1 MDDVELDNERHKRE
15 EQERRAKRK
24 AHRSTKSKSEAQA
37 EKERKRKEHAQRILA
52 AQQQGGSSSGNKKP
66 RSSSSSSKKS
76 PPKKPSSSSTSN
88 SSIFQSLFHQR
99 AQGFLIDFHFRNAP
113 PRPPV
118 GPCFVGL
125 GLEGELTDKWTK
137 YKARNAVEKQYVWK
151 LHSGNELYSVPLAVS
166 AMDYEGC
173 YTDPEKTKGGTTA
186 TSLGEDEEEDD
197 LMLGSENSA
206 KQKAAAAAAAA
217 AHVIPPL
224 HPDDEALIN
233 WKGSLGDTAA
243 EQLQQKRDRARAA
256 ARLAIAQGYGSLSAA
271 SLATPRGAGTTTGG
285 GATASSSTT
294 GGGGAGTPNT
304 IKSLGSKVM
313 KLKKK
318 HHLHSRILDEQTPH
332 FMKKTTYLTNTATSV
347 HQFTSL
353 AHTQE
358 QRAKEVDRALA
369 ETSER
374 YKKED
379 RIEMGFKEA
388 NSWDVQQVVVDDGDE
403 ANATAVAANNDKKKK
418 RRVHPSKKGVYPV
431 WDLPLLPDVPTWGH
445 TYAHV
450 VLDHPPKSIS
460 NNAATPTK
468 KKKGGKEGGNDNIV
482 SAQQLQQAIVADV
495 SKQTQNSRMACTV
508 WVPDT
513 SSTVSEEEKGGNDS
527 NDNNGDDD
535 GQQQQ
540 PPTKKAKKDESSEA
554 YQAVQRYDL
563 DVLPL
568 RDPSGPQVHYV
579 WMVDPSK
586 KYVGYHPVGSRVQL
600 STGRPIVQ
608 DGGASRYDSK
618 QAQAEDEVVV
628 TNESLIYRRGMN
640 VDERKDMEKRMAEV
654 DVDMAEKYG
663 LVEEDDLVNDDV
675 VEKKGVSGMEM
686 DDKKGDFSS
695 DDSDAF

>member
-1 MDDVELDNERHKRE
+1 M
-15 EQERRAKRK
+15 
-24 AHRSTKSKSEAQA
+24 
-37 EKERKRKEHAQRILA
+37 
-52 AQQQGGSSSGNKKP
+52 
-66 RSSSSSSKKS
+66 
-76 PPKKPSSSSTSN
+76 
-88 SSIFQSLFHQR
+88 
-99 AQGFLIDFHFRNAP
+99 
-113 PRPPV
+113 
-118 GPCFVGL
+118 
-125 GLEGELTDKWTK
+125 
-137 YKARNAVEKQYVWK
+137 WK

-173 YTDPEKTKGGTTA
+173 YTDPEKLKGGSTMV
-186 TSLGEDEEEDD
+186 GEEDD
-197 LMLGSENSA
+197 EEDLFSGENTNNNSA
-206 KQKAAAAAAAA
+206 SKKAAAAAAS

-256 ARLAIAQGYGSLSAA
+256 ARLAIAQGYGSLNAA
-271 SLATPRGAGTTTGG
+271 ALATPRGVAGTSA
-285 GATASSSTT
+285 GATTSST
-294 GGGGAGTPNT
+294 GGGGTPNPI
-304 IKSLGSKVM
+304 IKSTGSKVM

-318 HHLHSRILDEQTPH
+318 HHLQSRILDEQTPH

-388 NSWDVQQVVVDDGDE
+388 NSWSVQQVVVDDDE
-403 ANATAVAANNDKKKK
+403 KSDAAAATAVAKSNQNKK

-460 NNAATPTK
+460 NNAAGTTPTK
-468 KKKGGKEGGNDNIV
+468 KKGDQNIV
-482 SAQQLQQAIVADV
+482 SAEQLQQAIVADV

-508 WVPDT
+508 WVPD
-513 SSTVSEEEKGGNDS
+513 SSEDEKSGND
-527 NDNNGDDD
+527 NDD
-535 GQQQQ
+535 QQQ
-540 PPTKKAKKDESSEA
+540 PPMKKAKKEESSEA

-608 DGGASRYDSK
+608 AGGSGGTSRYGSG
-618 QAQAEDEVVV
+618 EVVV
-628 TNESLIYRRGMN
+628 TNESLVYRRGMD

-663 LVEEDDLVNDDV
+663 LVEEDDLDNNDDDDV
-675 VEKKGVSGMEM
+675 VEKKKGGSSGMEM
-686 DDKKGDFSS
+686 DDEKKAGSSS
-695 DDSDAF
+695 DDSDDAF

>member
-1 MDDVELDNERHKRE
+1 MDAIELDNERHKRE

-24 AHRSTKSKSEAQA
+24 AHRSAKSKSESQT
-37 EKERKRKEHAQRILA
+37 EKERKRKEHAARILG
-52 AQQQGGSSSGNKKP
+52 QQQQQQPSSSSGKKP
-66 RSSSSSSKKS
+66 SSRSSSKKS
-76 PPKKPSSSSTSN
+76 PSKKQQPQSTTAN

-173 YTDPEKTKGGTTA
+173 YVDPERGGEKQQQ
-186 TSLGEDEEEDD
+186 GEDIMMEEED
-197 LMLGSENSA
+197 LLGDNLSGVQQQ
-206 KQKAAAAAAAA
+206 QKKKA

-233 WKGSLGDTAA
+233 WKGSMGDTAA

-271 SLATPRGAGTTTGG
+271 QALATTPRGG
-285 GATASSSTT
+285 GANAAASASAAS
-294 GGGGAGTPNT
+294 GNGGTPA
-304 IKSLGSKVM
+304 KSGS
-313 KLKKK
+313 
-318 HHLHSRILDEQTPH
+318 
-332 FMKKTTYLTNTATSV
+332 KTTYLTNTATSV

-379 RIEMGFKEA
+379 RIEMGFREA
-388 NSWDVQQVVVDDGDE
+388 NSWDVQQVLPGGETDTNVD
-403 ANATAVAANNDKKKK
+403 AAADKNKKK

-450 VLDHPPKSIS
+450 VLDHPPKSIPK
-460 NNAATPTK
+460 NAATATPTK
-468 KKKGGKEGGNDNIV
+468 KKGGKESGNHNIV

-513 SSTVSEEEKGGNDS
+513 SSSAVSDS
-527 NDNNGDDD
+527 ESPKEDDKE
-535 GQQQQ
+535 Q
-540 PPTKKAKKDESSEA
+540 PPTKKAKKEESSEA
-554 YQAVQRYDL
+554 YHA
-563 DVLPL
+563 
-568 RDPSGPQVHYV
+568 
-579 WMVDPSK
+579 
-586 KYVGYHPVGSRVQL
+586 
-600 STGRPIVQ
+600 
-608 DGGASRYDSK
+608 
-618 QAQAEDEVVV
+618 
-628 TNESLIYRRGMN
+628 
-640 VDERKDMEKRMAEV
+640 
-654 DVDMAEKYG
+654 
-663 LVEEDDLVNDDV
+663 
-675 VEKKGVSGMEM
+675 
-686 DDKKGDFSS
+686 
-695 DDSDAF
+695 

>member
-1 MDDVELDNERHKRE
+1 MDAIELDNERHKRE

-24 AHRSTKSKSEAQA
+24 AHRSAKSKSESQT
-37 EKERKRKEHAQRILA
+37 EKERKRKEHAARILG
-52 AQQQGGSSSGNKKP
+52 QQQQQQPSSSSGKKP
-66 RSSSSSSKKS
+66 SSRSSSKKS
-76 PPKKPSSSSTSN
+76 PSKKQQPQSTTTN

-173 YTDPEKTKGGTTA
+173 YVDPERGAEKQQQ
-186 TSLGEDEEEDD
+186 GEDIMMEEED
-197 LMLGSENSA
+197 LLGDNLSGVQQQ
-206 KQKAAAAAAAA
+206 QKKKA

-233 WKGSLGDTAA
+233 WKGSMGDTAA

-271 SLATPRGAGTTTGG
+271 QALATTPLGG
-285 GATASSSTT
+285 GANAAASATAAS
-294 GGGGAGTPNT
+294 GNGGTPA
-304 IKSLGSKVM
+304 KSGSKVM

-379 RIEMGFKEA
+379 RIEMGFREA
-388 NSWDVQQVVVDDGDE
+388 NSWDVQQVLPGGETDTNVD
-403 ANATAVAANNDKKKK
+403 AAADKNKKK

-450 VLDHPPKSIS
+450 VLDHPPKSIPK
-460 NNAATPTK
+460 NAATATPA
-468 KKKGGKEGGNDNIV
+468 KKKGGKESGNHNIV

-513 SSTVSEEEKGGNDS
+513 SSSAVSDSESPKEDEKE
-527 NDNNGDDD
+527 
-535 GQQQQ
+535 Q
-540 PPTKKAKKDESSEA
+540 PPTKKAKKEESSEA
-554 YQAVQRYDL
+554 YHAVQRYDL

-568 RDPSGPQVHYV
+568 RDPSGPHVHYV
-579 WMVDPSK
+579 WMIDPSK

-600 STGRPIVQ
+600 STGRPI
-608 DGGASRYDSK
+608 GGTSRYGSK
-618 QAQAEDEVVV
+618 ETDEGVG
-628 TNESLIYRRGMN
+628 TTESLIYRRGMD

-663 LVEEDDLVNDDV
+663 LVEDELDEDVG
-675 VEKKGVSGMEM
+675 EKKKGGGSGMEV
-686 DDKKGDFSS
+686 DGEKKAGTSSS
-695 DDSDAF
+695 DDSDAELEKDAF

>member
-24 AHRSTKSKSEAQA
+24 AHRSAKSKSESQA
-37 EKERKRKEHAQRILA
+37 EKERKRKEHAQRILG
-52 AQQQGGSSSGNKKP
+52 AQQGSSKQPS
-66 RSSSSSSKKS
+66 RSSKKS
-76 PPKKPSSSSTSN
+76 PPKKPSTTTN

-166 AMDYEGC
+166 AMDFEGC
-173 YTDPEKTKGGTTA
+173 YTDPEKVVNDA
-186 TSLGEDEEEDD
+186 NNIAASMLAEDEGD
-197 LMLGSENSA
+197 LLGDPA
-206 KQKAAAAAAAA
+206 QKKKAAAAAAAAAA

-233 WKGSLGDTAA
+233 WKGSMGDTAA

-256 ARLAIAQGYGSLSAA
+256 ARLAIAQGHGSLSAA
-271 SLATPRGAGTTTGG
+271 ALATPRSTTATSSGAGGGKNLANTT
-285 GATASSSTT
+285 SSSATS
-294 GGGGAGTPNT
+294 ATPNAT
-304 IKSLGSKVM
+304 PKSGSKVM

-379 RIEMGFKEA
+379 RIEMGFVEA
-388 NSWDVQQVVVDDGDE
+388 NSWNVQQVNKVVQDGEEE
-403 ANATAVAANNDKKKK
+403 ANVAAAAGNKKK

-460 NNAATPTK
+460 NAATTPTP
-468 KKKGGKEGGNDNIV
+468 KKKGGKEVGNHIV

-508 WVPDT
+508 WVPDA
-513 SSTVSEEEKGGNDS
+513 SSAVSDSESPKEEEGGGKD
-527 NDNNGDDD
+527 GDDD
-535 GQQQQ
+535 DDQQQP
-540 PPTKKAKKDESSEA
+540 PPTKKAKMDENSEA

-608 DGGASRYDSK
+608 AGGGTSRYGSK
-618 QAQAEDEVVV
+618 QKDEVVV
-628 TNESLIYRRGMN
+628 TNESLIYRRGMDVN
-640 VDERKDMEKRMAEV
+640 ERKDMEKRMAEV

-663 LVEEDDLVNDDV
+663 LVEDDLDDV
-675 VEKKGVSGMEM
+675 VGKKGGSGMEM
-686 DDKKGDFSS
+686 DEKKASS
-695 DDSDAF
+695 DSDAELEKDAF